1 MACSG
6 VPVLIPSYK
15 PGEAL
20 ETLVR
25 GLLDRGVETIIV
37 VNDGSGPEF
46 EPVFQRVAASSH
58 VRLVEHAVNLGKG
71 AALKTGMNLALVA
84 FPNCRGVVTAD
95 GDGQHHPDDIVHV
108 AEALGADSSALI
120 LGVRSF
126 GAQVPLRSR
135 VGNNLTRVLMRVMVG
150 QQLADTQTGLR
161 GIPARLIPH
170 LLRVQSTGYE
180 FELDMLLACKYQ
192 GFPVAQLPIRTI
204 YVDDNKGSHFH
215 PIFDSMRIYFLLLR
229 FSVLSLCTAVLD
241 NLVFALVFA
250 ATGSIARSQI
260 AARFVAMIFNYLG
273 ARRAVFHSQQRHTVV
288 LPKYVALV
296 ALNGLV
302 SYGLIQ
308 FLHRSFGVA
317 AIPAKL
323 GAEALLFIANFAIQ
337 RDLVFTRRETV
348 ERATDWDRYYKNV
361 MPTARLT
368 RRYTT
373 ANLVN
378 AMKLYA
384 APSAGKT
391 ELSILEIGGANSCFL
406 DSIVAQVGCHS
417 YDVVDTNAYGLS
429 LLEQRIGPGSKVRLH
444 QQSVLGLALE
454 TRADIVFSVGLIEHF
469 DAPRTRQAVLA
480 HFDVLRP
487 GGVAIITFPTP
498 TLLYRITRG
507 LSEALGLW
515 QFPDE
520 RPLEPPEVLAS
531 ARERGEVLLVKTLWP
546 LILTQTL
553 MVVRKHSAPA
563 PVVSSTPPQSCVT
576 PA

>member
-1 MACSG
+1 
-6 VPVLIPSYK
+6 
-15 PGEAL
+15 
-20 ETLVR
+20 
-25 GLLDRGVETIIV
+25 
-37 VNDGSGPEF
+37 
-46 EPVFQRVAASSH
+46 
-58 VRLVEHAVNLGKG
+58 
-71 AALKTGMNLALVA
+71 
-84 FPNCRGVVTAD
+84 
-95 GDGQHHPDDIVHV
+95 
-108 AEALGADSSALI
+108 
-120 LGVRSF
+120 
-126 GAQVPLRSR
+126 
-135 VGNNLTRVLMRVMVG
+135 
-150 QQLADTQTGLR
+150 
-161 GIPARLIPH
+161 
-170 LLRVQSTGYE
+170 
-180 FELDMLLACKYQ
+180 
-192 GFPVAQLPIRTI
+192 
-204 YVDDNKGSHFH
+204 
-215 PIFDSMRIYFLLLR
+215 MRIYFLLLR
-229 FSVLSLCTAVLD
+229 FSVLSLCTAALD
-241 NLVFALVFA
+241 NLVFAFMFA
-250 ATGSIARSQI
+250 ATGSIAQSQI

-323 GAEALLFIANFAIQ
+323 CAEALLFIANFAIQ
-337 RDLVFTRRETV
+337 RDLVFTRREPA

-373 ANLVN
+373 ATLVN
-378 AMKLYA
+378 AMKRYA
-384 APSAGKT
+384 APSAGNT

-429 LLEQRIGPGSKVRLH
+429 LLEQRVGRGNKVRLH
-444 QQSVLGLALE
+444 QQSVLGLSLDNQ
-454 TRADIVFSVGLIEHF
+454 ADIVFSVGLIEHF
-469 DAPRTRQAVLA
+469 DPPRTRQAVLA

-498 TLLYRITRG
+498 TLLYRITRS

-520 RPLEPPEVLAS
+520 RPLELPEVLA
-531 ARERGEVLLVKTLWP
+531 AVHERGEVLLVKTLWP

-553 MVVRKHSAPA
+553 IVARKHSPA
-563 PVVSSTPPQSCVT
+563 TPGVDATPTQSCAT